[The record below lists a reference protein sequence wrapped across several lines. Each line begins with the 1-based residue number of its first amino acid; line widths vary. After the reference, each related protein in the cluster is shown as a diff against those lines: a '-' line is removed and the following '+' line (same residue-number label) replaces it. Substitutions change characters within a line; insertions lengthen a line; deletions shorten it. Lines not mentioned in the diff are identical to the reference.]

1 MGELMEGTCFD
12 WSRSDAI
19 DKEGVDRFIL
29 TCVVLYLPGFRF
41 WWWFYVINVQDQ
53 TPPPLCTTW
62 YPFHT
67 QTISPPSLS
76 WTPPHSQAGEW
87 PPLLVSKDCVEACY
101 LHLVICIWL
110 FASGYLHLVIC
121 RADSLVPQNSYVR
134 LRHLLTSSWVSSPRP
149 SCFSDPSNNIFTCDS

>member
-41 WWWFYVINVQDQ
+41 WWWFYLINVQDQ

-101 LHLVICIWL
+101 LHLVIC
-110 FASGYLHLVIC
+110 

-149 SCFSDPSNNIFTCDS
+149 SCFSDPSNIFTCDS